1 MHGKTVMQLP
11 ISTDTHMTVSDLPEV
26 ALQAPQLAQRQVDVW
41 KLLAELLIQFLL
53 QVTWTDVV
61 NH

>member
-1 MHGKTVMQLP
+1 
-11 ISTDTHMTVSDLPEV
+11 MTVSDLPEV